1 MSEQKTHHADKTSR
15 APKTGAPRTAPT
27 MASMAAA
34 IHAAKVRASEK
45 NAGKNAEKST
55 EKPAGKNTEK
65 STEKNAVKNGAPK
78 KGAQKNNVDRKNSS
92 NASRSNRRG
101 GGTGRAHKQGNS
113 KGNQQGGNK
122 GNQQQNHPA
131 PRRYEPFIPEVITYP
146 EELPVSERRDDI
158 MNAIRDNQVVI
169 IAGETGSGKTTQIP
183 KMCLELGLGEKG
195 LIGHTQPRRLAAR
208 SVAER
213 IAEELG
219 QKIGETVGY
228 QVRFTSEVGE
238 HSAIKLMT
246 DGILLAEIQNDKL
259 LRRYSTLIID
269 EAHERSL
276 NIDFILGYLKR
287 ILPQRPDLKVIITSA
302 TIDPE
307 RFARHFSP
315 SYVPGQGIVDENLS
329 DEEREIAEAIL
340 PDDAPPIIEVSGRTY
355 PVEIRYRP
363 LEGDELYLDDEEV
376 DEDRDPTDAILDAI
390 KELSKEA
397 PGDIL
402 IFFSGER
409 EIRDAKDAI
418 EAMVAKSPRLNYE
431 VLPLYARLSLAEQ
444 HRVFSPGSRPRIVL
458 ATNVA
463 ETSLTVPGIKYVI
476 DTGTAR
482 ISRYSARTKV
492 QRLPIERI
500 SQASANQRSGRCGR
514 VSDGIAIRLYSEED
528 FNSRPEFTDPEI
540 LRTNLAAVILQMIAI
555 GVVREPGDISRFPF
569 VQPPA
574 SRAINDG
581 VNLLRELGALTE
593 RTRRKGRGGNN
604 SATLT
609 AIGRAMAAFPVDP
622 RLARMII
629 EGGRRGCA
637 KEMMVLAAALTIQD
651 PRERPADVRAEADAM
666 HARFVDDTSD
676 FSSFLLLWDYINE
689 QQAALSSSQLRKMCH
704 REFINYLRI
713 REWQDLFAQ
722 LREMGRTANIHASG
736 GRDIN
741 ASAHEV
747 DIHKSL
753 LTGLLSHVG
762 VKEEREKDSKG
773 RTRGPRE
780 YLGARG
786 TKFAIFP
793 GSGLFKKGPD
803 WVLSAELVETSRLW
817 ARTNAAI
824 EPQWIEE
831 VGKHLISVQYSE
843 PHWSLSSGAAVAYA
857 KGTLFGLTIYAD
869 RPVQYARVDAAAAR
883 ELFIQSALVEGQW
896 HTQHKFYLRNQR
908 ALAEVEE
915 LEARLRR
922 RDLRV
927 DDSVLFAFYDA
938 RIPAH
943 VTDVRAFDKWWKQ
956 ARLED
961 DNFLD
966 FNPEKLINEEAA
978 DYDDSQFPR
987 QWVQR
992 TDSGELTLD
1001 LRYEYAPTAGV
1012 GGARTEAAK
1021 RDGVAVQV
1029 PILFL
1034 NQLSPEPFRWQI
1046 PGLRH
1051 ELVTALIKSLP
1062 KAIRRNFVPAP
1073 DVARAA
1079 CAALEEDYSPATDEL
1094 IPSLALVLRRL
1105 RGVVVEPEAFN
1116 WDAVPEH
1123 LKMGFQVRNARNK
1136 ILGEGKDLRALQQQ
1150 LHKEIRSALADSL
1163 GASDEAMAKM
1173 VALAQGGSGN
1183 SGGSGNASGP
1193 ARPGS
1198 AKGAKSPA
1206 KGTQAETGASGGVRE
1221 VTGLTAF
1228 PADLFPNGEIPRK
1241 VQRVIATQAV
1251 NGYPALVDEGSSVG
1265 LRIFPTEAEQLHA
1278 QRRGIIRLLQ
1288 LQVPSPVRYVS
1299 EHLSH
1304 KEKIVFTQ
1312 NPHGSIDELIRDCT
1326 VAALDHLVPHTPIFT
1341 HAEYSELY
1349 EHVRAELIETVF
1361 DVTKLVA
1368 EILSEATALKK
1379 AIKKATSLT
1388 TMHAVSD
1395 VKAQME
1401 NLVYPGFVA
1410 QTGYNQLVHLP
1421 RYLKAAQVRLTKLGP
1436 NLHRDNQLML
1446 TVQDLEDSYD
1456 NAVKSLPAGT
1466 IVPDA
1471 LRRVNWMIEEL
1482 RVSFF
1487 AQELGTAYTVSEKRI
1502 AKAQREALDAI
1513 KR

>member
-15 APKTGAPRTAPT
+15 APQTGASRTTPT

-34 IHAAKVRASEK
+34 IHAAKVRASDKDAEK
-45 NAGKNAEKST
+45 SVKKPTSKNAEKT
-55 EKPAGKNTEK
+55 GN
-65 STEKNAVKNGAPK
+65 KNAVKNGT
-78 KGAQKNNVDRKNSS
+78 QKNNTDRGS
-92 NASRSNRRG
+92 SRSNRRG
-101 GGTGRAHKQGNS
+101 GGNGRAHKQGNS
-113 KGNQQGGNK
+113 QGNQQGGTK
-122 GNQQQNHPA
+122 GNQQQNRPA

-183 KMCLELGLGEKG
+183 KMCLDLGLGAKG

-315 SYVPGQGIVDENLS
+315 SYVPGRGIVDENLS

-363 LEGDELYLDDEEV
+363 LEGEEDAYLDDEEV

-593 RTRRKGRGGNN
+593 RPRQPRKGRGN

-843 PHWSLSSGAAVAYA
+843 PHWSLSSGAAVAYS

-883 ELFIQSALVEGQW
+883 EIFIQSALVEGQW

-1079 CAALEEDYSPATDEL
+1079 CAALEEDCSPATDEL

-1136 ILGEGKDLRALQQQ
+1136 ILGEGKDLRALQQK

-1173 VALAQGGSGN
+1173 VALAQGSSGN
-1183 SGGSGNASGP
+1183 SGGSGGP
-1193 ARPGS
+1193 ARPGT
-1198 AKGAKSPA
+1198 AKGAKNPGAPA
-1206 KGTQAETGASGGVRE
+1206 NADASGGVRE
-1221 VTGLTAF
+1221 VSGLTEF
-1228 PADLFPNGEIPRK
+1228 PADLFPNGEIPHK

-1341 HAEYSELY
+1341 QTEYSKLY

-1410 QTGYNQLVHLP
+1410 QTGYDQLVHLP

-1502 AKAQREALDAI
+1502 TKAQREALDAI